1 MSSPKLNLL
10 SFSGNIRILHL
21 SWIAFFISFVVW
33 FNHAPLL
40 ASIRDTFQLTE
51 GQVKAL
57 LTLNVALTIPVRILI
72 GMLVDKF
79 GPRVMY
85 SVLLAICGGLC
96 FFFALAET
104 YQQLALARLLLGC
117 VGAGFVIGIRLISE
131 WFPAKQVGF
140 AEGIYGGWGNFG
152 SAAAALS
159 LPALALAFGGKDAWR
174 WAVGVTGVIS
184 IIYSVIFYA
193 MARDTPKGST
203 YFRPKKLGAME
214 VTSKGDFWLYILLQ
228 VPMTAALM
236 VLTWKLSPAGFK
248 LIDQTTTNLVY
259 VALLVLFTWNVWQVI
274 SVNRNILAG
283 EVVPEIH
290 RYKFKQVA
298 ILSAAYAIAFGSE
311 IAVVSMLPLYFKDM
325 YGLSLVQ
332 AGLVGSSFAIMNLIA
347 RPAGGLISDRIGR
360 KRTMSI
366 VMVGITCGY
375 FGMSFM
381 GQWPLW
387 AAVTVTVINSF
398 FVQAGCGAVYGIIP
412 LIKRRLTGQIAG
424 MSGAYGNVGSA
435 VFLTVLSFVTPS
447 VFFLVIAASAL
458 VVLGIVQLLDEP
470 SGQMA
475 EVMPD
480 GSVQMIDVA

>member
-1 MSSPKLNLL
+1 MASSNIKLL
-10 SFSGNIRILHL
+10 SFSGNVRILHL

-40 ASIRDTFQLTE
+40 ASIRETFQLTD

-79 GPRVMY
+79 GPRIMY
-85 SVLLAICGGLC
+85 SVLLAVCGGLC
-96 FFFALAET
+96 FFFALANSYE
-104 YQQLALARLLLGC
+104 QLALARLLLGC

-159 LPALALAFGGKDAWR
+159 LPVLAHAFGGPDAWR

-193 MARDTPKGST
+193 LASDTPKGST

-214 VTSKGDFWLYILLQ
+214 VTSKSDFWLYVFLY
-228 VPMTAALM
+228 VPMTVALL

-248 LIDQTTTNLVY
+248 LIDQTTTNVVY
-259 VALLVLFTWNVWQVI
+259 VALLALFAWTVWQVI
-274 SVNRNILAG
+274 DVNRNILAG
-283 EVVPEIH
+283 EVVPQIH

-298 ILSAAYAIAFGSE
+298 ILSGAYAIAFGSE

-325 YGLSLVQ
+325 YNLTLIQ
-332 AGLVGSSFAIMNLIA
+332 AGLVGSSFAIMNLFA
-347 RPAGGLISDRIGR
+347 RPAGGLISDRFGR
-360 KRTMSI
+360 KRTMTI
-366 VMVGITCGY
+366 VMIGITFGY

-381 GQWPLW
+381 GGMPLW

-424 MSGAYGNVGSA
+424 MSGAYGNVGSV

-447 VFFLVIAASAL
+447 TFFMVIAASAL
-458 VVLGIVQLLDEP
+458 VVLGLVQFLDEP

-475 EVMPD
+475 EIMPD
-480 GSVQMIDVA
+480 GSVQMIDVT

>member
-1 MSSPKLNLL
+1 MASSNIKLL
-10 SFSGNIRILHL
+10 SFSGNVRILHL

-33 FNHAPLL
+33 FNQPPLL
-40 ASIRDTFQLTE
+40 ASIRETFQLTD

-79 GPRVMY
+79 GPRIMY
-85 SVLLAICGGLC
+85 SVLLAVCGGLC
-96 FFFALAET
+96 FFFALANSYE
-104 YQQLALARLLLGC
+104 QLALARLLLGC
-117 VGAGFVIGIRLISE
+117 VGAGFVISIRLISE

-159 LPALALAFGGKDAWR
+159 LPVLAHAFGGPDAWR

-193 MARDTPKGST
+193 LASDTPKGST

-214 VTSKGDFWLYILLQ
+214 VTSKSDFWLYVFLY
-228 VPMTAALM
+228 VPMTVALL

-248 LIDQTTTNLVY
+248 LIDQTTTNVVY
-259 VALLVLFTWNVWQVI
+259 VALLALFAWNVWQVI
-274 SVNRNILAG
+274 DVNRNILAG
-283 EVVPEIH
+283 EVVPQIH

-298 ILSAAYAIAFGSE
+298 ILSGAYAIAFGSE

-325 YGLSLVQ
+325 YNLTLIQ
-332 AGLVGSSFAIMNLIA
+332 AGLVGSSFAIMNLFA
-347 RPAGGLISDRIGR
+347 RPAGGLISDRFGR
-360 KRTMSI
+360 KRTMTI
-366 VMVGITCGY
+366 VMIGITFGY

-381 GQWPLW
+381 GGMPLW

-424 MSGAYGNVGSA
+424 MSGAYGNVGSV

-447 VFFLVIAASAL
+447 TFFMVIAASAL
-458 VVLGIVQLLDEP
+458 VVLGLVQFLDEP

-475 EVMPD
+475 EIMPD
-480 GSVQMIDVA
+480 GSVQMIDVT

>member
-1 MSSPKLNLL
+1 MASSNIKLL
-10 SFSGNIRILHL
+10 SFSGNVRILHL

-33 FNHAPLL
+33 FNHASLL
-40 ASIRDTFQLTE
+40 APIRETFHLTE

-79 GPRVMY
+79 GPRIMY
-85 SVLLAICGGLC
+85 SVLLAVCGALC
-96 FFFALAET
+96 FFFALANSYE
-104 YQQLALARLLLGC
+104 QLAMARLLLGC

-159 LPALALAFGGKDAWR
+159 LPVIALAFGGADAWR

-184 IIYSVIFYA
+184 IVYSVIFYA
-193 MARDTPKGST
+193 LATDTPKGST

-214 VTSKGDFWLYILLQ
+214 VTSKGDFWLYVFLY
-228 VPMTAALM
+228 VPMTIALL

-248 LIDQTTTNLVY
+248 LIDQTTTNVVY
-259 VALLVLFTWNVWQVI
+259 VALLALFAWNVWQVVD
-274 SVNRNILAG
+274 VNRNILAG
-283 EVVPEIH
+283 EVVPQIH

-325 YGLSLVQ
+325 YNLTLIQ
-332 AGLVGSSFAIMNLIA
+332 AGLVGSSFAIMNLFA
-347 RPAGGLISDRIGR
+347 RPAGGLISDRFGR
-360 KRTMSI
+360 KRTMTI

-381 GQWPLW
+381 GGMPLW

-424 MSGAYGNVGSA
+424 MSGAYGNVGSV
-435 VFLTVLSFVTPS
+435 VFLTVLSFVTPAT
-447 VFFLVIAASAL
+447 FFMVIAVSAL
-458 VVLGIVQLLDEP
+458 VVLGIVQFLDEP

-475 EVMPD
+475 EIMPD
-480 GSVQMIDVA
+480 GSVQMIDVT

>member
-40 ASIRDTFQLTE
+40 APIRDTFQLTE

-259 VALLVLFTWNVWQVI
+259 VALLALFTWNVWQVI

>member
-1 MSSPKLNLL
+1 MASSNIKLL
-10 SFSGNIRILHL
+10 SFSGNVRILHL

-40 ASIRDTFQLTE
+40 ASIRETFQLTD

-79 GPRVMY
+79 GPRIMY
-85 SVLLAICGGLC
+85 SVLLAVCGGLC
-96 FFFALAET
+96 FFFALANSYE
-104 YQQLALARLLLGC
+104 QLALARLLLGC

-159 LPALALAFGGKDAWR
+159 LPVLAHAFGGPDAWR

-193 MARDTPKGST
+193 LASDTPKGST

-214 VTSKGDFWLYILLQ
+214 VTSKSDFWLYVFLY
-228 VPMTAALM
+228 VPMTVALL

-248 LIDQTTTNLVY
+248 LIDQTTTNVVY
-259 VALLVLFTWNVWQVI
+259 VALLALFAWNVWQVI
-274 SVNRNILAG
+274 DVNRNILAG
-283 EVVPEIH
+283 EVVPQIH

-298 ILSAAYAIAFGSE
+298 ILSGAYAIAFGSE

-325 YGLSLVQ
+325 YNLTLIQ
-332 AGLVGSSFAIMNLIA
+332 AGLVGSSFAIMNLFA
-347 RPAGGLISDRIGR
+347 RPAGGLISDRFGR
-360 KRTMSI
+360 KRTMTI
-366 VMVGITCGY
+366 VMIGITFGY

-381 GQWPLW
+381 GGMPLW

-424 MSGAYGNVGSA
+424 MSGAYGNVGSV

-447 VFFLVIAASAL
+447 TFFMVIAASAL
-458 VVLGIVQLLDEP
+458 VVLGLVQFLDEP

-475 EVMPD
+475 EI
-480 GSVQMIDVA
+480 GFSLYTELLER

>member
-1 MSSPKLNLL
+1 MSSPKINLL
-10 SFSGNIRILHL
+10 SFSGNVRILHL
-21 SWIAFFISFVVW
+21 SWVAFFISFVVW

-40 ASIRDTFQLTE
+40 ASIRDTFQLTD

-57 LTLNVALTIPVRILI
+57 LTLNVALTIPVRIFV

-79 GPRVMY
+79 GPRRMY
-85 SVLLAICGGLC
+85 AALLAICGGLC
-96 FFFALAET
+96 FFFALANSYE
-104 YQQLALARLLLGC
+104 QLAMARLLLGC

-152 SAAAALS
+152 SAAASLS
-159 LPALALAFGGKDAWR
+159 LPVIALAFGGADAWR
-174 WAVGVTGVIS
+174 WAVAVTGVIA
-184 IIYSVIFYA
+184 IVYAGLFYLGA
-193 MARDTPKGST
+193 SDTPKGST
-203 YFRPKKLGAME
+203 YFKPKKLGAME
-214 VTSKGDFWLYILLQ
+214 VTSKGDFWLYVFLQ
-228 VPMTAALM
+228 VPMTAALL

-248 LIDQTTTNLVY
+248 LIDQNTAYAVY
-259 VALLVLFTWNVWQVI
+259 AALLALFAWNVWQIVD
-274 SVNRNILAG
+274 VNRNILAG
-283 EVVPEIH
+283 EVVPQIH

-325 YGLSLVQ
+325 YGLTLVQ

-347 RPAGGLISDRIGR
+347 RPAGGLISDRFGR

-387 AAVTVTVINSF
+387 AAVAVTVVNSF

-424 MSGAYGNVGSA
+424 MSGAYGNVGSV
-435 VFLTVLSFVTPS
+435 VFLTVLSFVTPAT
-447 VFFLVIAASAL
+447 FFLVIAASAL
-458 VVLGIVQLLDEP
+458 VVLVIVQLLDEP

-475 EVMPD
+475 EIMPD
-480 GSVQMIDVA
+480 GTVQMIDVA

>member
-1 MSSPKLNLL
+1 MASSNIKLL
-10 SFSGNIRILHL
+10 SFSGNVRILHL

-40 ASIRDTFQLTE
+40 ASIRETFQLTD

-79 GPRVMY
+79 GPRIMY
-85 SVLLAICGGLC
+85 SALLAVCGGLC
-96 FFFALAET
+96 FFFALANSYE
-104 YQQLALARLLLGC
+104 QLALARLLLGC

-159 LPALALAFGGKDAWR
+159 LPVLAHAFGGPDAWR

-193 MARDTPKGST
+193 LASDTPKGST

-214 VTSKGDFWLYILLQ
+214 VTSKGDFWLYVFLYI
-228 VPMTAALM
+228 PMTVALL

-248 LIDQTTTNLVY
+248 LIDQTTTNVVY
-259 VALLVLFTWNVWQVI
+259 VALLALFAWNVWQVVA
-274 SVNRNILAG
+274 VNRNILAG
-283 EVVPEIH
+283 EVVPQIH

-325 YGLSLVQ
+325 YNLTLIQ
-332 AGLVGSSFAIMNLIA
+332 AGLVGSSFAIMNLFA
-347 RPAGGLISDRIGR
+347 RPAGGLISDRFGR
-360 KRTMSI
+360 KRTMTI

-381 GQWPLW
+381 GGMPLW

-424 MSGAYGNVGSA
+424 MSGAYGNVGSV

-447 VFFLVIAASAL
+447 TFFMVIAASAL
-458 VVLGIVQLLDEP
+458 VVLGIVQFLDEP

-475 EVMPD
+475 EIMPD
-480 GSVQMIDVA
+480 GSVQMIDVT

>member
-259 VALLVLFTWNVWQVI
+259 VALLALFTWNVWQVI

>member
-184 IIYSVIFYA
+184 IIYSVIFYS

-248 LIDQTTTNLVY
+248 LIEQSTTNLVY
-259 VALLVLFTWNVWQVI
+259 AALLALFAWNVWQVI

-283 EVVPEIH
+283 EIVPEIH

-366 VMVGITCGY
+366 VMVGISCGY

-381 GQWPLW
+381 GHWPLW

>member
-1 MSSPKLNLL
+1 M
-10 SFSGNIRILHL
+10 
-21 SWIAFFISFVVW
+21 
-33 FNHAPLL
+33 L
-40 ASIRDTFQLTE
+40 ASIRETFQLTD

-79 GPRVMY
+79 GPRIMY
-85 SVLLAICGGLC
+85 SVLLAVCGGLC
-96 FFFALAET
+96 FFFALANSYE
-104 YQQLALARLLLGC
+104 QLALARLLLGC

-159 LPALALAFGGKDAWR
+159 LPVLAHAFGGPDAWR

-193 MARDTPKGST
+193 LASDTPKGST

-214 VTSKGDFWLYILLQ
+214 VTSKSDFWLYVFLY
-228 VPMTAALM
+228 VPMTVALL

-248 LIDQTTTNLVY
+248 LIDQTTTNVVY
-259 VALLVLFTWNVWQVI
+259 VALLALFAWNVWQVI
-274 SVNRNILAG
+274 DVNRNILAG
-283 EVVPEIH
+283 EVVPQIH

-298 ILSAAYAIAFGSE
+298 ILSGAYAIAFGSE

-325 YGLSLVQ
+325 YNLTLIQ
-332 AGLVGSSFAIMNLIA
+332 AGLVGSSFAIMNLFA
-347 RPAGGLISDRIGR
+347 RPAGGLISDRFGR
-360 KRTMSI
+360 KRTMTI
-366 VMVGITCGY
+366 VMIGITFGY

-381 GQWPLW
+381 GGMPLW

-424 MSGAYGNVGSA
+424 MSGAYGNVGSV

-447 VFFLVIAASAL
+447 TFFMVIAASAL
-458 VVLGIVQLLDEP
+458 VVLGLVQFLDEP

-475 EVMPD
+475 EIMPD
-480 GSVQMIDVA
+480 GSVQMIDVT

>member
-1 MSSPKLNLL
+1 MASSNIKLL
-10 SFSGNIRILHL
+10 SFSGNVRILHL

-40 ASIRDTFQLTE
+40 ASIRETFQLTD

-79 GPRVMY
+79 GPRIMY
-85 SVLLAICGGLC
+85 SVLLAVCGGLC
-96 FFFALAET
+96 FFFALANSYE
-104 YQQLALARLLLGC
+104 QLALARLLLGC

-159 LPALALAFGGKDAWR
+159 LPVLAHAFGGPDAWR

-193 MARDTPKGST
+193 LASDTPKGST

-214 VTSKGDFWLYILLQ
+214 VTSKSDFWLYVFLY
-228 VPMTAALM
+228 VPMTVALL

-248 LIDQTTTNLVY
+248 LIDQTTTNVVY
-259 VALLVLFTWNVWQVI
+259 VALLALFAWNVWQVI
-274 SVNRNILAG
+274 DVNRNILAG
-283 EVVPEIH
+283 EVVPQIH

-298 ILSAAYAIAFGSE
+298 ILSGAYAIAFGSE

-325 YGLSLVQ
+325 YNLTLIQ
-332 AGLVGSSFAIMNLIA
+332 AGLVGSSFAIMNLFA
-347 RPAGGLISDRIGR
+347 RPAGGLISDRFGR
-360 KRTMSI
+360 KRTMTI
-366 VMVGITCGY
+366 VMIGITFGY

-381 GQWPLW
+381 GGMPLW

-424 MSGAYGNVGSA
+424 MSGAYGNVGSV

-447 VFFLVIAASAL
+447 TFFMVIAASAL
-458 VVLGIVQLLDEP
+458 VVLGLVQFLDEP

-475 EVMPD
+475 EIMPD
-480 GSVQMIDVA
+480 GSVQMIDVT

>member
-1 MSSPKLNLL
+1 MASSNIKLL
-10 SFSGNIRILHL
+10 SFSGNVRILHL

-33 FNHAPLL
+33 FNHASLL
-40 ASIRDTFQLTE
+40 APIRETFHLTD

-79 GPRVMY
+79 GPRIMY
-85 SVLLAICGGLC
+85 SALLAVCGGLC
-96 FFFALAET
+96 FFFALANSYE
-104 YQQLALARLLLGC
+104 QLAMGRLLLGC

-159 LPALALAFGGKDAWR
+159 LPVIALAFGGPDGWR

-184 IIYSVIFYA
+184 IVYSVIFYA
-193 MARDTPKGST
+193 LATDTPKGST

-214 VTSKGDFWLYILLQ
+214 VTSKSDFWLYVFLY
-228 VPMTAALM
+228 VPMTIALL

-248 LIDQTTTNLVY
+248 LIDQTTTNVVY
-259 VALLVLFTWNVWQVI
+259 VALLALFAWNVWQVVD
-274 SVNRNILAG
+274 VNRNILAG
-283 EVVPEIH
+283 EVVPQIH

-325 YGLSLVQ
+325 YNLTLIQ
-332 AGLVGSSFAIMNLIA
+332 AGLVGSSFAIMNLFA
-347 RPAGGLISDRIGR
+347 RPAGGLISDRFGR
-360 KRTMSI
+360 KRTMTI
-366 VMVGITCGY
+366 VMIGITFGY

-381 GQWPLW
+381 GGMPLW

-424 MSGAYGNVGSA
+424 MSGAYGNVGSV
-435 VFLTVLSFVTPS
+435 VFLTVLSFVTPAT
-447 VFFLVIAASAL
+447 FFMVIAASAL
-458 VVLGIVQLLDEP
+458 VVLGLVQFLDEP

-475 EVMPD
+475 EIMPD
-480 GSVQMIDVA
+480 GSVQMIDVT